1 MTKSIIT
8 FLCSLGIVWNSLS
21 SMHWEQ
27 WVSQIPKQLEKTALN
42 WLKKSLFIEHEINKI
57 QTTFT
62 LRLTRIALAAEKH
75 GEEREEGTLEECIH
89 KEWPAAILK
98 GKAALCHLSEGAHS
112 SS

>member
-1 MTKSIIT
+1 MGESDTKAAGEDCIE
-8 FLCSLGIVWNSLS
+8 L
-21 SMHWEQ
+21 
-27 WVSQIPKQLEKTALN
+27 A
-42 WLKKSLFIEHEINKI
+42 KKSLFIEHEINKI

-75 GEEREEGTLEECIH
+75 GEERGEGTLEECIH
-89 KEWPAAILK
+89 KEWPAAVLK